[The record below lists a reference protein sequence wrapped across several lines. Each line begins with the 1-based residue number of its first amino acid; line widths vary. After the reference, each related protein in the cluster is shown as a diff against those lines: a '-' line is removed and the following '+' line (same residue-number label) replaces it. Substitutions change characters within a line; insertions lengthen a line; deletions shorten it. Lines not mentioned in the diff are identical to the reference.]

1 MFKNLTIRFQLL
13 LLVSGYSVLLI
24 GGLLLGIGGLYIVDH
39 GLERVYADRTIPL
52 QHLAAIDEM
61 MLKNRLA
68 ITSAI
73 AEPTPEIIER
83 NSNLVETNIAA
94 IDKLWSDYAAGSLAA
109 DERKLAESFAEN
121 RKRLVD
127 EGLRPAIAKL
137 REVRTGGAEMRV
149 GGSISPL
156 FEPAENVLKA
166 LIQRQ
171 IDGGRDEYSRAHE
184 LYLLIRTLA
193 IVGVLASIVLGFIIG
208 VLLVR
213 SIIEAVR
220 ASVGIATRIAEGHLD
235 NRIQVDRSDELGEL
249 LRALQAMNEGL
260 RGIVREVRDGSAAVA
275 NTSSE
280 MARGN
285 MDLSSRTEQQ
295 ASTLEETAS
304 SMEQLTVTVKQNA
317 DNARQANQFA
327 AGASDV
333 VRKGGQAM
341 AGVVGTM
348 QGISTASKKIAD
360 IIGVIDSI
368 AFQTNILAL
377 NAAVEAA
384 RAGEQGRGFAVVAA
398 EVRSLAQRSANAA
411 KEIKALIDESVRKV
425 VDGEHM
431 VETAGET
438 IAEAVSSVKR
448 VSDVIAEIAA
458 ASEEQLAGIE
468 QVSRAVTQ
476 MDKVVQQNAALVE
489 QSASSAEH
497 MNGQAAALVK
507 AVERFKLGDAQG
519 ATAGAAPRRVA
530 MPAAL
535 APRAPEGLPREQAE
549 TPRPA
554 VQAIAE
560 RRPAGGAQ
568 RTALHAAQREDGA
581 DGDWKE
587 F

>member
-1 MFKNLTIRFQLL
+1 MFKNLTIRFRLL
-13 LLVSGYSVLLI
+13 LLVSGYSLLLI
-24 GGLLLGIGGLYIVDH
+24 GGLLLGIGGLYVVDH
-39 GLERVYADRTIPL
+39 GLERVYADRTVPL

-68 ITSAI
+68 ITSAV
-73 AEPTPEIIER
+73 AEPTPEMIEQSTTLVER
-83 NSNLVETNIAA
+83 NIEA
-94 IDKLWSDYAAGSLAA
+94 IDKLWAGYTGGSLAA
-109 DERKLAESFAEN
+109 DERKLAEKFAEN
-121 RKRLVD
+121 RKRLVE
-127 EGLRPAIAKL
+127 EGLRPAIGQL
-137 REVRTGGAEMRV
+137 REGRVGGAEMQVRS
-149 GGSISPL
+149 SIRPL
-156 FEPAENVLKA
+156 FEPAEDALKA

-171 IDGGRDEYSRAHE
+171 IDGGHDEYKHAHE

-193 IVGVLASIVLGFIIG
+193 IAGVLASIVLGFTIG

-213 SIIEAVR
+213 SIVEAVR
-220 ASVGIATRIAEGHLD
+220 TSVGMATRIAEGDLD
-235 NRIQVDRSDELGEL
+235 NRVEVDRSDELGEL

-260 RGIVREVRDGSAAVA
+260 RGIVREVREGSAAVA
-275 NTSSE
+275 TASAE

-304 SMEQLTVTVKQNA
+304 SMEELTVTVKQNA

-327 AGASDV
+327 SGASEV

-348 QGISTASKKIAD
+348 QGISEASRKIAD

-398 EVRSLAQRSANAA
+398 EVRGLAQRSATAA
-411 KEIKALIDESVRKV
+411 KEIKALIDESVQKV
-425 VDGEHM
+425 TQGEHM
-431 VETAGET
+431 VESAGET
-438 IAEAVSSVKR
+438 IAEAVSSVRR

-458 ASEEQLAGIE
+458 ASEEQLSGIE

-507 AVERFKLGDAQG
+507 AVERFKLGDQRVAP
-519 ATAGAAPRRVA
+519 APRLVEAPAAAAP
-530 MPAAL
+530 
-535 APRAPEGLPREQAE
+535 APRAPSEAPRVQPSA
-549 TPRPA
+549 PRPA
-554 VQAIAE
+554 AKAIVD
-560 RRPAGGAQ
+560 RRPAEKAP
-568 RTALHAAQREDGA
+568 RAKMRAAPLKDDSE
-581 DGDWKE
+581 GDWQE

>member
-1 MFKNLTIRFQLL
+1 MFKNLTIRFRLL
-13 LLVSGYSVLLI
+13 LLVSGYSLLMI
-24 GGLLLGIGGLYIVDH
+24 GGLLLGIGGLYMVDR
-39 GLERVYADRTIPL
+39 GLERVYAERTIPM

-68 ITSAI
+68 ITSAV
-73 AEPTPEIIER
+73 AEPTPEMIEKSTTLVER
-83 NSNLVETNIAA
+83 NIEE
-94 IDKLWSDYAAGSLAA
+94 IDKLWAGYVAGSLAA
-109 DERKLAESFAEN
+109 DERKLAEKFAEY

-127 EGLRPAIAKL
+127 EGLRPAIGQL
-137 REVRTGGAEMRV
+137 RDGRVGGAEMQVRS
-149 GGSISPL
+149 SIRPL
-156 FEPAENVLKA
+156 FEPAEDALKA
-166 LIQRQ
+166 LVQRQ
-171 IDGGRDEYSRAHE
+171 IDGGQEEYRSAHQ
-184 LYLLIRTLA
+184 LYTRVRTLA
-193 IVGVLASIVLGFIIG
+193 IAGVVASIVLGFVIG
-208 VLLVR
+208 LLLVR
-213 SIIEAVR
+213 SIVAAVR
-220 ASVGIATRIAEGHLD
+220 TSVGIARRIADGHLD
-235 NRIQVDRSDELGEL
+235 NLIQVDRADELGEL

-260 RGIVREVRDGSAAVA
+260 RGIVREVREGSAAVA
-275 NTSSE
+275 NASAE

-304 SMEQLTVTVKQNA
+304 SMEELMTTVKQNA

-327 AGASDV
+327 AGASEV

-348 QGISTASKKIAD
+348 QGISEASRKIAD

-398 EVRSLAQRSANAA
+398 EVRSLAQRSATAA
-411 KEIKALIDESVRKV
+411 KEIKGLIDESVRKV
-425 VDGEHM
+425 VDGERM
-431 VETAGET
+431 VETTGET
-438 IAEAVSSVKR
+438 VAEAVSSVKR

-476 MDKVVQQNAALVE
+476 MDGVVQQNAALVE

-497 MNGQAAALVK
+497 MNGQAEALVK
-507 AVERFKLGDAQG
+507 AVERFKLGDALH
-519 ATAGAAPRRVA
+519 ATAPRLVGAPVAA
-530 MPAAL
+530 MPPPRESGEAQREQPSARRHAAKAIADRRPPAS
-535 APRAPEGLPREQAE
+535 APRAKPRAAPVRNDSEGEWQ
-549 TPRPA
+549 
-554 VQAIAE
+554 
-560 RRPAGGAQ
+560 
-568 RTALHAAQREDGA
+568 
-581 DGDWKE
+581 E